1 MQTRSFENAFQLVD
15 YTEELNLIPNI
26 WGLTNELGIFREESV
41 SQNSVT
47 IEQSEGTLS
56 LIGDTVR
63 GTRNLV
69 NKDDTRKLFSYAIP
83 HFGLDDY
90 VSPSDVQG
98 KRMYGSADMAETE
111 AAVIARKLERI
122 ARNHAATKEA
132 ARMYAI
138 TNGAVYAPNGSVA
151 GNYYTDFGVTR
162 KEKDFL
168 FGTTTSDILGFTRE
182 CFDHVQ
188 DNILTGEVVTGAV
201 VLCSSTF
208 FDKLVNHATV
218 KDAYKYYSSTQEPL
232 RNSLRSGR
240 YDRFN
245 YNGIDFI
252 KYRASFNGTALIPD
266 GDAYMLPTGT
276 ADMFITYYGPANKFS
291 HVNTLGEPAYVFTQR
306 DSGDE
311 KIVLQS
317 ESNHLHLVRRPGA
330 LVRLTSST

>member
-1 MQTRSFENAFQLVD
+1 MQTRSFQSEFKLVD
-15 YTEELNLIPNI
+15 YTEALNLIPNT

-41 SQNSVT
+41 SQHSIT

-63 GTRNLV
+63 GTRNIV
-69 NKDDTRKLFSYAIP
+69 NKDDTRKMFSYAIP
-83 HFGLDDY
+83 HFALDDN
-90 VSPSDVQG
+90 VTPADVQG
-98 KRMYGSADMAETE
+98 IRAYGSADMAETE
-111 AAVIARKLERI
+111 AAVIQRKLERI
-122 ARNHAATKEA
+122 ARNHAMTREA

-138 TNGAVYAPNGSVA
+138 TTGAIYAPNGTVS

-168 FGTTTSDILGFTRE
+168 FGTTTSDILGFTKE

-188 DNILTGEVVTGAV
+188 DNILNGEVVNGGI
-201 VLCSSTF
+201 VLCSPTF
-208 FDKLVNHATV
+208 FRKLINHATV
-218 KDAYKYYSSTQEPL
+218 KDAFKYYSSTQEPL

-240 YDRFN
+240 YDTFN
-245 YNGIDFI
+245 FGGVDFI
-252 KYRASFNGTALIPD
+252 EYRGSVNGTAFIPD

-276 ADMFITYYGPANKFS
+276 TDMFITYFGPANKRS
-291 HVNTLGEPAYVFTQR
+291 LVNTLGEPAYVFAYP
-306 DSGDE
+306 DGYDE
-311 KIVLQS
+311 NTLLQS